1 MRKRNTFTP
10 LLSNKIGCH
19 RWGSWVKILT
29 VFLFLCPFFLPI
41 SCERQK
47 AAEPPSKTKANSLP
61 TITAVT
67 ILPERPTREN
77 DLSLVIQ
84 SQDSDGDLVNYRYQW
99 IKNEV
104 EIAGESGNVLKAG
117 SFRKGDMFHV
127 RVIPSD
133 GKGDGKPFLSN
144 PVKILNAAPV
154 VSEAWIEPQ
163 MPTIQNDLT
172 VHEKSTD
179 ADGDSIFF
187 SYQWEKNGAALM
199 GERKDMLERVR
210 FTKGD
215 SISVTIIPDDR
226 EIMGAPKKSEPVK
239 ISNSPPTI
247 VSSPPTSIEGTKYLY
262 QVKANDPDND
272 PITFTLK
279 SGPKGMGIDPKSG
292 LLQWQIG
299 KEDKGTHSIEIEV
312 SDNEGARSY
321 QHYTL
326 AIEVR

>member
-1 MRKRNTFTP
+1 MKKRNISILSFNKAEPRGLWSLIKAITFFL
-10 LLSNKIGCH
+10 LLSSI
-19 RWGSWVKILT
+19 VVPL
-29 VFLFLCPFFLPI
+29 
-41 SCERQK
+41 SCEGEK
-47 AAEPPSKTKANSLP
+47 PVSPPSKTKTNSPP
-61 TITAVT
+61 TITSVT
-67 ILPERPTREN
+67 LLPERPNREN

-84 SQDSDGDLVNYRYQW
+84 SQDPDGDLVNYRYQW
-99 IKNEV
+99 IKNDIEMD
-104 EIAGESGNVLKAG
+104 GESGNVLRAG
-117 SFRKGDMFHV
+117 NFRKGDIFQV

-133 GKGDGKPFLSN
+133 GKADGKPFLSN

-154 VSEAWIEPQ
+154 VREVWIEPR
-163 MPTIQNDLT
+163 MPTIQDDLK
-172 VHEKSTD
+172 VHEQSTD

-199 GERKDMLERVR
+199 EERKDTLERAR
-210 FTKGD
+210 FKKGD
-215 SISVTIIPDDR
+215 SISVTIVPDDR

-239 ISNSPPTI
+239 ISNSPPAI
-247 VSSPPTSIEGTKYLY
+247 VSSPPTSIEGTKYIY

-292 LLQWQIG
+292 LLQWQIH

-312 SDNEGARSY
+312 SDSEGARSY
-321 QHYTL
+321 QQYTL

>member
-1 MRKRNTFTP
+1 MKKKNTFTP
-10 LLSNKIGCH
+10 LLSNRAGYH
-19 RWGSWVKILT
+19 RLGSWVNLLA
-29 VFLFLCPFFLPI
+29 VLLFLCPFVILI

-47 AAEPPSKTKANSLP
+47 ATEPPSKTKANSLP
-61 TITAVT
+61 TITSVT

-99 IKNEV
+99 IKNDV
-104 EIAGESGNVLKAG
+104 EIAGESGNFLKAG
-117 SFRKGDMFHV
+117 NFRKGDMFQV

-133 GKGDGKPFLSN
+133 GKGDGKPFLSS

-154 VSEAWIEPQ
+154 VGEVWIEPR
-163 MPTIQNDLT
+163 MPTIQNDLK
-172 VHEKSTD
+172 VHETSTD
-179 ADGDSIFF
+179 PDGDSIFF

-199 GERKDMLERVR
+199 GERKEILERAR

-215 SISVTIIPDDR
+215 SISVTIVPDDR
-226 EIMGAPKKSEPVK
+226 EIMGTPKKSETVK
-239 ISNSPPTI
+239 ISNSSPTI
-247 VSSPPTSIEGTKYLY
+247 VSSPPTAIEGTKYLY
-262 QVKANDPDND
+262 EVKANDPDND
-272 PITFTLK
+272 PVTFTLK

-292 LLQWQIG
+292 LLQWQIR

-312 SDNEGARSY
+312 SDNEGAKSY
-321 QHYTL
+321 QQYTL

>member
-19 RWGSWVKILT
+19 GLGSWVKILA
-29 VFLFLCPFFLPI
+29 VFLFLCPFVIPI

-47 AAEPPSKTKANSLP
+47 AVEPPSKTKANSLP
-61 TITAVT
+61 TITSVT
-67 ILPERPTREN
+67 LLPERPNREN

-84 SQDSDGDLVNYRYQW
+84 SQDPDGDLVNYRYQW
-99 IKNEV
+99 IKNDV
-104 EIAGESGNVLKAG
+104 EIAGESVNVLRAG
-117 SFRKGDMFHV
+117 NSRKGDIFRV

-154 VSEAWIEPQ
+154 VREVWIEPK
-163 MPTIQNDLT
+163 MPTVQNDLK

-179 ADGDSIFF
+179 ADEDSIFF

-199 GERKDMLERVR
+199 EERKDMLERVR
-210 FTKGD
+210 FKKGD
-215 SISVTIIPDDR
+215 SISVTIVPDDR
-226 EIMGAPKKSEPVK
+226 EIMGAPKKSESVK
-239 ISNSPPTI
+239 ISNSPPTL
-247 VSSPPTSIEGTKYLY
+247 VSSPPTSIEGTKYVY

-292 LLQWQIG
+292 LVQWQIH

-312 SDNEGARSY
+312 SDSEGVRSY
-321 QHYTL
+321 QQYTL

>member
-1 MRKRNTFTP
+1 MTKRNTSTP
-10 LLSNKIGCH
+10 LLSKRMGCH
-19 RWGSWVKILT
+19 GLGSWVKILT
-29 VFLFLCPFFLPI
+29 VFVLLFPFVISI

-61 TITAVT
+61 TITSVT

-84 SQDSDGDLVNYRYQW
+84 SQDADGDLVNYRYQW
-99 IKNEV
+99 IKNDI

-117 SFRKGDMFHV
+117 SFRKGDMFQV

-144 PVKILNAAPV
+144 PVKILNATPV
-154 VSEAWIEPQ
+154 VSEVWIEPQ
-163 MPTIQNDLT
+163 IPTIQNDLK

-187 SYQWEKNGAALM
+187 SYQWEKNGAPLM
-199 GERKDMLERVR
+199 DERKDMLERVR
-210 FTKGD
+210 FKKGD
-215 SISVTIIPDDR
+215 SISVTIVPDDR
-226 EIMGAPKKSEPVK
+226 EIMGSPKKSEPVK
-239 ISNSPPTI
+239 ISNSPPSI

-272 PITFTLK
+272 PVTFTLK
-279 SGPKGMGIDPKSG
+279 SGPKGMTIDPRSG
-292 LLQWQIG
+292 LLQWQIR
-299 KEDKGTHSIEIEV
+299 KEDKGTHSIEIEI
-312 SDNEGARSY
+312 SDNEGAKSY
-321 QHYTL
+321 QQYSL

>member
-1 MRKRNTFTP
+1 MKKRNISILSFNKAGPYGLWSLMKAITLFL
-10 LLSNKIGCH
+10 LLS
-19 RWGSWVKILT
+19 SMVAPL
-29 VFLFLCPFFLPI
+29 
-41 SCERQK
+41 SCEGQK
-47 AAEPPSKTKANSLP
+47 AAEPPSKTKANSPP
-61 TITAVT
+61 TITSVT
-67 ILPERPTREN
+67 ILPERPNGEN
-77 DLSLVIQ
+77 DLGLVVQ

-99 IKNEV
+99 IKNDV

-117 SFRKGDMFHV
+117 NLGKGDMYQV

-154 VSEAWIEPQ
+154 VGEVWIEPQ
-163 MPTIQNDLT
+163 TPTIQNDLK
-172 VHEKSTD
+172 VHEKTTD

-199 GERKDMLERVR
+199 DERKDMLERAR
-210 FTKGD
+210 FKKGD
-215 SISVTIIPDDR
+215 SISVTIVPDDR

-239 ISNSPPTI
+239 ISNSPPAI
-247 VSSPPTSIEGTKYLY
+247 VSSPPTSIEGSKYLY

-272 PITFTLK
+272 PVTFTLK

-292 LLQWQIG
+292 LLQWQIH
-299 KEDKGTHSIEIEV
+299 KEDKGTHSIEIQV

-321 QHYTL
+321 QQYTL

>member
-1 MRKRNTFTP
+1 MKKRNISILSFDKAEPWRLWSLIKPIP
-10 LLSNKIGCH
+10 L
-19 RWGSWVKILT
+19 
-29 VFLFLCPFFLPI
+29 FLFLLSSMVLLL
-41 SCERQK
+41 SCEREKQ
-47 AAEPPSKTKANSLP
+47 ASPPSKAKPNSPP
-61 TITAVT
+61 TITSVT
-67 ILPERPTREN
+67 ILPESPNREN

-99 IKNEV
+99 IKNDI
-104 EIAGESGNVLKAG
+104 EISGESGNVLKAG
-117 SFRKGDMFHV
+117 NFGKGDMFQV

-133 GKGDGKPFLSN
+133 GKEDGKPFLSN
-144 PVKILNAAPV
+144 PVKILNAPPV
-154 VSEAWIEPQ
+154 ASEVWIEPQ
-163 MPTIQNDLT
+163 MPTIRDDLK

-187 SYQWEKNGAALM
+187 SYQWEKNGVALM
-199 GERKDMLERVR
+199 DERKDTLERAR
-210 FTKGD
+210 FKKGD
-215 SISVTIIPDDR
+215 SISITIIPDDR

-239 ISNSPPTI
+239 ISNSAPTI
-247 VSSPPTSIEGTKYLY
+247 VSSPPTSIEGAKYLY

-292 LLQWQIG
+292 SLQWKIR

-326 AIEVR
+326 AIEVK

>member
-1 MRKRNTFTP
+1 MRKRNAFTP
-10 LLSNKIGCH
+10 LLSNKTGCH
-19 RWGSWVKILT
+19 GLGSWAKILT
-29 VFLFLCPFFLPI
+29 VFLFLCPFVIPI

-47 AAEPPSKTKANSLP
+47 ATESPSKTKANSPP
-61 TITAVT
+61 TITSVT
-67 ILPERPTREN
+67 LLPERPNREN

-99 IKNEV
+99 IKNDI
-104 EIAGESGNVLKAG
+104 EIAGEGGNVLRVG
-117 SFRKGDMFHV
+117 NFRKGDVFQV

-154 VSEAWIEPQ
+154 VREVWIEPR
-163 MPTIQNDLT
+163 MPTIQNDLK

-179 ADGDSIFF
+179 ADEDSIFF
-187 SYQWEKNGAALM
+187 SYQWEKNGTALM
-199 GERKDMLERVR
+199 EERKDMLERVR
-210 FTKGD
+210 FKKGD
-215 SISVTIIPDDR
+215 SISVTIVPDDR

-239 ISNSPPTI
+239 ISNSAPTI
-247 VSSPPTSIEGTKYLY
+247 VSSPPTSIEGTKYIY

-279 SGPKGMGIDPKSG
+279 SGPKGMVIDPKSG
-292 LLQWQIG
+292 LVQWQIQ
-299 KEDKGTHSIEIEV
+299 KEDKGTHSIEIEI
-312 SDNEGARSY
+312 SDSEGARSY
-321 QHYTL
+321 QQYTL

>member
-1 MRKRNTFTP
+1 MK
-10 LLSNKIGCH
+10 LLT
-19 RWGSWVKILT
+19 VL
-29 VFLFLCPFFLPI
+29 VFLFPFVISI

-61 TITAVT
+61 TITSVT
-67 ILPERPTREN
+67 ILPERPNREN

-84 SQDSDGDLVNYRYQW
+84 SQDTDGDLVNYRYQW
-99 IKNEV
+99 IKNDI

-117 SFRKGDMFHV
+117 SFRKGDMSQV

-144 PVKILNAAPV
+144 PVKILNATPV
-154 VSEAWIEPQ
+154 VGEVWIEPKI
-163 MPTIQNDLT
+163 PTIQNDLK

-187 SYQWEKNGAALM
+187 SYQWEKNGAPLM
-199 GERKDMLERVR
+199 DERKDMLERVR
-210 FTKGD
+210 FKKGD
-215 SISVTIIPDDR
+215 SISVTIVPDDR
-226 EIMGAPKKSEPVK
+226 EIMGSPKKSEPVK
-239 ISNSPPTI
+239 ISNSPPSI

-279 SGPKGMGIDPKSG
+279 SGPKGMTIDPRSG
-292 LLQWQIG
+292 LLQWQIR
-299 KEDKGTHSIEIEV
+299 KEDKGTHSIEIEI
-312 SDNEGARSY
+312 SDNEGAKSY
-321 QHYTL
+321 QQYSL

>member
-1 MRKRNTFTP
+1 MTKRNTSTP
-10 LLSNKIGCH
+10 LLSNRIGCH
-19 RWGSWVKILT
+19 GLGSWVKLLT
-29 VFLFLCPFFLPI
+29 VFVFLFTFVIPI

-61 TITAVT
+61 TITSVT
-67 ILPERPTREN
+67 ILPERPNREN

-84 SQDSDGDLVNYRYQW
+84 SQDADGDLVNYRYQW
-99 IKNEV
+99 IKNDI

-117 SFRKGDMFHV
+117 SFRKGDMFQV

-144 PVKILNAAPV
+144 PVKILNATPV
-154 VSEAWIEPQ
+154 VSEVWIEPQ
-163 MPTIQNDLT
+163 IPTIQNDLK

-187 SYQWEKNGAALM
+187 SYQWEKNGAPLM
-199 GERKDMLERVR
+199 DERKDMLERVR
-210 FTKGD
+210 FKKGD
-215 SISVTIIPDDR
+215 SISVTIVPDDR
-226 EIMGAPKKSEPVK
+226 EIMGSPKKSEPVK

-247 VSSPPTSIEGTKYLY
+247 ISSPPTSIEGTKYLY
-262 QVKANDPDND
+262 QIKANDPDND
-272 PITFTLK
+272 PITYTLK

-292 LLQWQIG
+292 LLQWQIR

-312 SDNEGARSY
+312 SDNEGAKSY
-321 QHYTL
+321 QQYSL

>member
-1 MRKRNTFTP
+1 M
-10 LLSNKIGCH
+10 
-19 RWGSWVKILT
+19 
-29 VFLFLCPFFLPI
+29 
-41 SCERQK
+41 
-47 AAEPPSKTKANSLP
+47 
-61 TITAVT
+61 
-67 ILPERPTREN
+67 
-77 DLSLVIQ
+77 SLVIQ

-99 IKNEV
+99 IKNDI

-117 SFRKGDMFHV
+117 SFRKGDMFQV

-163 MPTIQNDLT
+163 MPTIQNDLK

-292 LLQWQIG
+292 LLQWQIR

-321 QHYTL
+321 QQYTL